1 VSYPHHTA
9 IAVRA
14 DGAAIGPE
22 GATRLEV
29 AGDLMHQITS
39 QPADL
44 TAWADGRQPRWTDA
58 HGECAIGTPWLR
70 DEDVAALPMMLAQ
83 AAPDAVTVESSAT
96 SGRAFDADDVL
107 LAAYEVGADPAA
119 ALAALGL
126 SRPEPED
133 LPL

>member
-14 DGAAIGPE
+14 DAAEIGPE

-29 AGDLMHQITS
+29 AGALMVQITD

-70 DEDVAALPMMLAQ
+70 DEDVAALPALLAQ
-83 AAPDAVTVESSAT
+83 AAPDAATVETSAT
-96 SGRAFDADDVL
+96 SGRAYDADGVL
-107 LAAYEVGADPAA
+107 LAAYEVGADPAG

-126 SRPEPED
+126 SAPEPED